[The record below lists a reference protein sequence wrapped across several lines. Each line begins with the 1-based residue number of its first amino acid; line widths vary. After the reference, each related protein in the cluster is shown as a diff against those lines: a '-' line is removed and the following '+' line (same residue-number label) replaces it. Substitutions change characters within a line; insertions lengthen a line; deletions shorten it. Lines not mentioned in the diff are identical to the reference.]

1 LKVVALSACAAA
13 FLWSTACGSASS
25 TSEPASAPPASG
37 HEHHAP
43 HGGTLVE
50 LGSEFA
56 HVELV
61 LDSATGTLTAYV
73 LDGEAEESVRLTQP
87 SLKIAIEN
95 PAPGVPGAPATP
107 AAVEHLELLAR
118 ADVLTGETVG
128 DTSEFSATS
137 QSLRGRTGLKGTIE
151 DITVKGEEFRAVPF
165 QAVLAHGLE

>member
-1 LKVVALSACAAA
+1 LNISLLCAFAATLLS
-13 FLWSTACGSASS
+13 STACGSK
-25 TSEPASAPPASG
+25 TEPPSPPPASG

-61 LDSATGTLTAYV
+61 LDSGAGTLTAYV
-73 LDGEAEESVRLTQP
+73 LDGEAEEAVRVTQP

-95 PAPGVPGAPATP
+95 PAAAGAD
-107 AAVEHLELLAR
+107 AVDHLDLLAR

-137 QSLRGRTGLKGTIE
+137 QSLRGRTSVKGTIE
-151 DITVKGEEFRAVPF
+151 NITVKGEEFRAVPF
-165 QAVLAHGLE
+165 

>member
-1 LKVVALSACAAA
+1 LKIAPLCACTAAL
-13 FLWSTACGSASS
+13 LWSTACGSKTAPPS
-25 TSEPASAPPASG
+25 PPPASG

-61 LDSATGTLTAYV
+61 LDAASGTLTAYV
-73 LDGEAEESVRLTQP
+73 LDGEAEESVRVKQP
-87 SLKIAIEN
+87 SLKIAIES
-95 PAPGVPGAPATP
+95 PEPGGPGA
-107 AAVEHLELLAR
+107 VDHLDLFAR

-137 QSLRGRTGLKGTIE
+137 QSLRGRVRIKGSIE
-151 DITVKGEEFRAVPF
+151 DITVKGEEFRGVPF
-165 QAVLAHGLE
+165 

>member
-13 FLWSTACGSASS
+13 LLWSTACGSTSS
-25 TSEPASAPPASG
+25 TSEPPSPPPASG

-95 PAPGVPGAPATP
+95 PAPGVPGAPAP
-107 AAVEHLELLAR
+107 VAHLDLLAR

-137 QSLRGRTGLKGTIE
+137 QSLRGRTGVKGAIE

-165 QAVLAHGLE
+165 QAVLAHRLE

>member
-1 LKVVALSACAAA
+1 LKISLLCAFASTLLS
-13 FLWSTACGSASS
+13 STACGSK
-25 TSEPASAPPASG
+25 TEPPTPPPPSG

-61 LDSATGTLTAYV
+61 LDAATGTLTAYV

-95 PAPGVPGAPATP
+95 PAPG
-107 AAVEHLELLAR
+107 AVDHLDLLAR

-128 DTSEFSATS
+128 DTSEFSAMS
-137 QSLRGRTGLKGTIE
+137 PSLRGRTGVKGKIE
-151 DITVKGEEFRAVPF
+151 DITVKGEEFRAVTF
-165 QAVLAHGLE
+165 

>member
-1 LKVVALSACAAA
+1 LKVVALSACAAV
-13 FLWSTACGSASS
+13 FLWGTACGSTSS
-25 TSEPASAPPASG
+25 RSEPPSPPPASG

-61 LDSATGTLTAYV
+61 LDSATGTLTAYF
-73 LDGEAEESVRLTQP
+73 LDGEAEESLRLTQP
-87 SLKIAIEN
+87 SLKIALEN
-95 PAPGVPGAPATP
+95 PAPGAPAAP
-107 AAVEHLELLAR
+107 AAIEHLDLLAR

-137 QSLRGRTGLKGTIE
+137 QSLRGRTGVKGTIE
-151 DITVKGEEFRAVPF
+151 DVTVKGQEFRAVAF
-165 QAVLAHGLE
+165 

>member
-1 LKVVALSACAAA
+1 LKTVLVCAFSATI
-13 FLWSTACGSASS
+13 LWSTACGSKA
-25 TSEPASAPPASG
+25 EPPSPPAASG

-61 LDSATGTLTAYV
+61 LDSATGTVTAYV

-95 PAPGVPGAPATP
+95 PAPDVPGAPATAAAP
-107 AAVEHLELLAR
+107 APVEHLDLLAR

-137 QSLRGRTGLKGTIE
+137 QSLRGRTGLKGAIE

-165 QAVLAHGLE
+165 